1 MFTQSGGLTI
11 QSNKDSALE
20 QIIKAIEQLSTI
32 QEGRTNLIQAQGL
45 KYVCCLLK
53 PEYSGEVV
61 QKAVKIVANCA
72 RDRGVDALVRAA
84 NGLSDL
90 VNLLGQDDYE
100 SKIAVCQTIVNICCI
115 GPY

>member
-1 MFTQSGGLTI
+1 M
-11 QSNKDSALE
+11 
-20 QIIKAIEQLSTI
+20 
-32 QEGRTNLIQAQGL
+32 
-45 KYVCCLLK
+45 CCLLK

-100 SKIAVCQTIVNICCI
+100 SKIAVC
-115 GPY
+115 